1 MDATGYAELRAAAG
15 ARLTAIAAEAE
26 MSGSDLGRPVPSCPG
41 WDLEGLIEHCATVW
55 TFVTGSIDAGER
67 TDPAAVTRPDGPV
80 SRWHDEAFSTLTGVL
95 ESRRPDEPAWTWD
108 PQHQSMSF
116 WWRRMA
122 QEATMHRWDAE
133 AALGVTPTVID
144 PELAVDG
151 IDEMFDVYVRL
162 RNPTAFAGSGE
173 TVHLHATD
181 AHGEWVITR
190 GGDGMT
196 VERAHAKS
204 DVAARASAHD
214 LLLFVWGRIGY
225 ERLETFGDTSLLE
238 DWRRLVRF

>member
-1 MDATGYAELRAAAG
+1 MDATGYAELRTAAG

-151 IDEMFDVYVRL
+151 IDELFDVYVRL

>member
-151 IDEMFDVYVRL
+151 IDELFDVYVRL

>member
-1 MDATGYAELRAAAG
+1 MTATGYAEARAAEG

-26 MSGSDLGRPVPSCPG
+26 ASGSDLRRQVPSCPG
-41 WDLEGLIEHCATVW
+41 WDLEELIEHCATVW
-55 TFVTGSIDAGER
+55 TFVTGSIAAGER
-67 TDPAAVTRPDGPV
+67 TDPAAVTRPDGPI

-95 ESRRPDEPAWTWD
+95 ESRQPDEGTWTWD

-122 QEATMHRWDAE
+122 HETTLHRWDAE
-133 AALGVTPTVID
+133 AALGATPAPID

-151 IDEMFDVYVRL
+151 IDELFDVYVRL
-162 RNPTAFAGSGE
+162 RNPTAFAGDGE

-190 GGDGMT
+190 GPDGMT
-196 VERAHAKS
+196 VEHTHEKS
-204 DVAARASAHD
+204 DVAARGLAQD
-214 LLLFVWGRIGY
+214 LLLFVWGRVGP
-225 ERLETFGDTSLLE
+225 EQLETFGDTALLE
-238 DWRRLVRF
+238 DWQRLVRF